1 MKMQESGYVANMSWM
16 IQIAVRPRAATFPQ
30 LWKKSEKPLFFALL
44 RENGYVANMSWMI
57 QIAARPRAA
66 NFPQLW
72 KNFWKT
78 VIFCSQ
84 SCGEETTWLTH
95 QGDASVFIVFEEFAA
110 IKLTHVKVFT
120 RSIVQN

>member
-1 MKMQESGYVANMSWM
+1 MIGKMRESGYVANMS
-16 IQIAVRPRAATFPQ
+16 RT
-30 LWKKSEKPLFFALL
+30 
-44 RENGYVANMSWMI
+44 I

-66 NFPQLW
+66 NFPQLR
-72 KNFWKT
+72 KISEKPLFFALKA
-78 VIFCSQ
+78 VE
-84 SCGEETTWLTH
+84 EETTWLTH